1 MAVVS
6 NKRRPRAS
14 IRSLLPNFHFLVEE
28 KYPSKSRPEEEGNRT
43 VALFMPSVSIELYIG
58 AAVSEV
64 TIEDPFIFD
73 KLITSKHYREK
84 RRWSLLQSNQRWVCV
99 VKRLSSLSALG
110 IKGRLSK

>member
-1 MAVVS
+1 
-6 NKRRPRAS
+6 
-14 IRSLLPNFHFLVEE
+14 
-28 KYPSKSRPEEEGNRT
+28 
-43 VALFMPSVSIELYIG
+43 MPSVSIELYIG

-84 RRWSLLQSNQRWVCV
+84 RRWSLLQSNQHRVCV
-99 VKRLSSLSALG
+99 AKPLSSLLALG